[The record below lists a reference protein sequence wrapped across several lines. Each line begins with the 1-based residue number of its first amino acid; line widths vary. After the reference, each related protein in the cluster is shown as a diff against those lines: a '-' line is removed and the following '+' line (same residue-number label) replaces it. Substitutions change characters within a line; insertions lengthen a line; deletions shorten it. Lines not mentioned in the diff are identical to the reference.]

1 MTKILIFNAVEFK
14 KPAISKAIKETHRNE
29 PRNTFGIIDPLTAKK
44 YPDLLSSHLELR
56 RITFNDWFV
65 YQTITESAD
74 RQKPY
79 KLLLDHKT
87 AKTLIQQKEIKV
99 LISFQ
104 HRTSGCYA
112 VARTF
117 DPNKTLRKEA
127 I

>member
-1 MTKILIFNAVEFK
+1 MNIIFDAVEFK
-14 KPAISKAIKETHRNE
+14 EPAISKAIKETHKNE
-29 PRNTFGIIDPLTAKK
+29 PRNTFGIIDPLTAER
-44 YPDLLSSHLELR
+44 YPDLIASHLELR

-87 AKTLIQQKEIKV
+87 AKTLIQHKEIKV

-104 HRTSGCYA
+104 HRKDGCYA
-112 VARTF
+112 VARLF
-117 DPNKTLRKEA
+117 DANKAYSKEA

>member
-1 MTKILIFNAVEFK
+1 MNIIFDSLSFK
-14 KPAISKAIKETHRNE
+14 EPAISKAIKETHKNE
-29 PRNTFGIIDPLTAKK
+29 PRNTFGIINPLTAER
-44 YPDLLSSHLELR
+44 YPDLIASHLELR
-56 RITFNDWFV
+56 RISFNDWFV

-104 HRTSGCYA
+104 HRKDGCYA

-117 DPNKTLRKEA
+117 DPNKALRKEA